1 MRYRLLVAAGLICGA
16 TMSTYGQGRQPVT
29 HGALWLMPR
38 VGAPVV
44 SPDGKWVVVS
54 VVQPAYDEKDQTSD
68 LWAVPTDGSAAP
80 RRLTSTKAS
89 ESGVAWSA
97 DSRRIAFATKREG
110 DDANQMTPWISQ
122 AAAKRFASRQS
133 RPAPAPLPGVQMAT
147 RCSSRVSS
155 TRTPPTRRQTRESPR
170 SARIKGQG
178 AGGTIASPSVTGI
191 AGSTIVISTCSC
203 SRSRRAAKR
212 AISSPARSSCRA
224 PATAGA
230 GSTRAKSSTP
240 CGRPTAPPSSSPR
253 RRTRTRRPIPRCT
266 RICIR
271 LPRRAANRSN

>member
-110 DDANQMTPWISQ
+110 DDANQIYALDLSGGGE
-122 AAAKRFASRQS
+122 A
-133 RPAPAPLPGVQMAT
+133 V
-147 RCSSRVSS
+147 RVTSVS
-155 TRTPPTRRQTRESPR
+155 T
-170 SARIKGQG
+170 
-178 AGGTIASPSVTGI
+178 
-191 AGSTIVISTCSC
+191 
-203 SRSRRAAKR
+203 
-212 AISSPARSSCRA
+212 
-224 PATAGA
+224 GA
-230 GSTRAKSSTP
+230 GSPAWP
-240 CGRPTAPPSSSPR
+240 Q
-253 RRTRTRRPIPRCT
+253 TRTGQAQFT
-266 RICIR
+266 VS
-271 LPRRAANRSN
+271 AGM